1 MSEQPNKPGG
11 DFRQDGKIRDAGDE
25 QAVKNQGGTTPEA
38 YPKKDGGRATGED
51 SAIGAGRGESD
62 GQ

>member
-1 MSEQPNKPGG
+1 MNQQPNKPGG
-11 DFRQDGKIRDAGDE
+11 DVRADGKVRDPGDE

-51 SAIGAGRGESD
+51 SARGAGRGASD